1 MATGSRTKP
10 PANLAKAEKALRDA
24 GMKFPEATED
34 FPWGHRALKVKGKA
48 FTFIALE
55 EDELSMSVKL
65 PSSNSVALTLPFAS
79 PTAYGLAKSGWVT
92 ARFKA
97 SDRIPVALLCTWME
111 ESYQAVAP
119 KSLIAEMAG
128 AQSGRLR
135 RRTGRSGR
143 KKSPA
148 RRK

>member
-1 MATGSRTKP
+1 MAKEARTKSVMT
-10 PANLAKAEKALRDA
+10 LAKAEKALRDA
-24 GMKFPEATED
+24 GMKFPEVTED

-48 FTFIALE
+48 FIFIALE
-55 EDELSMSVKL
+55 GDELSLSVKL

-92 ARFKA
+92 ARFKR
-97 SDRIPVALLCTWME
+97 SDRIPVALLSTWME

-119 KSLIAEMAG
+119 KSLAAMIAGGQAV
-128 AQSGRLR
+128 

-143 KKSPA
+143 SGRT
-148 RRK
+148 RRSGIK

>member
-1 MATGSRTKP
+1 MTKS
-10 PANLAKAEKALRDA
+10 PALAKAEKALRDA

-48 FTFIALE
+48 FIFIALE
-55 EDELSMSVKL
+55 GDELSMSVKL

-92 ARFKA
+92 ARFNH
-97 SDRIPVALLCTWME
+97 SDRIPLALLCTWME

-119 KSLIAEMAG
+119 KGLVAQMAG
-128 AQSGRLR
+128 GTVVRRSGRT
-135 RRTGRSGR
+135 RRTGRV
-143 KKSPA
+143 KA

>member
-1 MATGSRTKP
+1 MAKGTGTKS
-10 PANLAKAEKALRDA
+10 PATLVKAEKALRDA

-48 FTFIALE
+48 FTFIAL
-55 EDELSMSVKL
+55 DGDQLSMSVKL

-92 ARFKA
+92 ARFKR
-97 SDRIPVALLCTWME
+97 SDRIPLALLCTWME

-119 KSLIAEMAG
+119 KGLV
-128 AQSGRLR
+128 AQM
-135 RRTGRSGR
+135 TGGKPVRRSGR
-143 KKSPA
+143 TKRSG
-148 RRK
+148 RS